1 MRLVKRWGVMTLV
14 ALLVLGTMG
23 AAFASDPGETE
34 TETAKEPLEE
44 GSFAPAIE
52 WAGGLVHFV
61 FYWGY
66 EDDELPAECPD
77 PEAGNPGLFGLGD
90 PTLVTDGPECL
101 NVEKNGH
108 YNHGSMVSAVVHWLK
123 DGNLENVLETL
134 DDDLAQELRDM
145 PKGQLVKMFAHDDF
159 GKGNFDPEATLEA
172 AEADVEESDGHGPPE
187 WVLEKQAE
195 KAEQKANKGKNK

>member
-23 AAFASDPGETE
+23 AALADDDVETE
-34 TETAKEPLEE
+34 AETAKDLLEE
-44 GSFAPAIE
+44 GSFAPAVE
-52 WAGGLVHFV
+52 WAGGLVQFM

-66 EDDELPAECPD
+66 EDDELPAECSD
-77 PEAGNPGLFGLGD
+77 PEAGDSGLFGLGGS
-90 PTLVTDGPECL
+90 TLVTDGPECL

-123 DGNLENVLETL
+123 DGNLEDVLETL
-134 DDDLAQELRDM
+134 EDGLAQELRDM
-145 PKGQLVKMFAHDDF
+145 PKGQLVKMFAHEDF

-172 AEADVEESDGHGPPE
+172 AEAEVEESDGHGPPE
-187 WVLEKQAE
+187 WVLKKKAE
-195 KAEQKANKGKNK
+195 KAAEKANKGNNK